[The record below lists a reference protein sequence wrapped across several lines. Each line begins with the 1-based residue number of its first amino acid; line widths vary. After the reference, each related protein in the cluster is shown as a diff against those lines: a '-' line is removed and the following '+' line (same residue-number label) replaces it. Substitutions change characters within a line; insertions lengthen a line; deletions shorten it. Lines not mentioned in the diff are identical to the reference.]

1 MVNPPKEGVNSPEVV
16 EKHKKEVEMIFGGLK
31 KRSKILAEK
40 LNSIPGLKTN
50 TIEGAMYAFPSVQ
63 LTDSAIKAAK
73 EKGVAPDALYCI
85 EALEETGIVVVP
97 GSGFR
102 QKEGTHHFRIT
113 NLIYDTEEFDK
124 ALDSFK
130 SFNEKFFKKY
140 P

>member
-16 EKHKKEVEMIFGGLK
+16 ATYKKEFDMIFGGLK
-31 KRSKILAEK
+31 ARSKLLAEK
-40 LNSIPGLKTN
+40 LNAIPGLKTN
-50 TIEGAMYAFPSVQ
+50 VIEGAMYAFPSVV
-63 LTDSAIKAAK
+63 LTESAIKAAK
-73 EKGVAPDALYCI
+73 DQGIAPDALYCK
-85 EALEETGIVVVP
+85 EVLEETGIVVVP

-113 NLIYDTEEFDK
+113 NLIYNTEEFDK

-130 SFNEKFFKKY
+130 TFNEKFFKKY